1 MPDFPPVTGALLDE
15 LRAIAGPAAVNADR
29 KQLQL
34 WSRDHYWFSPVL
46 KPELDDKAGEVSVTP
61 ATVDALRGV
70 IACAYRHGVPVT
82 LRGAGTGNYGQ
93 GVPLF
98 GGLLI
103 DLRALNAILEIT
115 PERMRVQCGAKLL
128 DMERAAN
135 KIGAE
140 LRFYPSTLTTATAGG
155 FLAGGSGG
163 IGSVTYGTLWDD
175 GNVLAATIMTVE
187 AEPRLI
193 QVDSAEALAGVIH
206 NCGLTCVIVELTL
219 ALAPKRAWEEFALSF
234 PTFDD
239 AYGFAE
245 GLAHDDEIQKRLVSV
260 LEWPIPSYF
269 KQLVKNGVV
278 KDGEA
283 LVLLELAGVNM
294 SALSQRAA
302 QHNGVVAL
310 HTPPQRYH
318 AGGMMLSDFTWNH
331 TTLWAI
337 KQDESLTYLQD
348 MFEPGRA
355 LEQHHLRKARYGDAI
370 QTHIEFMRFRG
381 RLVPQ
386 GLSIVRF
393 ESKQHLWELMQFCE
407 SIGQWIANPHT
418 HRLDEDVRWNGQPIL
433 DAKARWDPRGLLN
446 PGHLGRIDD

>member
-1 MPDFPPVTGALLDE
+1 VAAFPAVSASLLDE
-15 LRAIAGPAAVNADR
+15 LRGIAGTAAVNADH

-46 KPELDDKAGEVSVTP
+46 KPELDEKAGEVSVTP
-61 ATVDALRGV
+61 ATVDALRSV
-70 IACAYRHGVPVT
+70 IACAFRHGVPIT

-98 GGLLI
+98 GGILL
-103 DLRALNAILEIT
+103 DLRALNTILETT
-115 PERMRVQCGAKLL
+115 PGHMRVSCGAKLL

-175 GNVLAATIMTVE
+175 GNVLGATIMTIE

-193 QVDSAEALAGVIH
+193 RADSAEALAGVIH
-206 NCGLTCVIVELTL
+206 NCGLTCVIVDLTL
-219 ALAPKRAWEEFALSF
+219 ALAPKRNWEEFALSF
-234 PTFDD
+234 QTFDS
-239 AYGFAE
+239 AYQFAE
-245 GLAHDDEIQKRLVSV
+245 SLAQDDAIHKRLVTV

-278 KDGEA
+278 QDGQA
-283 LVLLELAGVNM
+283 LVLLELAGVD
-294 SALSQRAA
+294 STTLAERATA
-302 QHNGVVAL
+302 HGGDIVL
-310 HTPPQRYH
+310 HTPPGRYH
-318 AGGMMLSDFTWNH
+318 AGGMMLSDYTWNH

-337 KQDESLTYLQD
+337 KHDEQLTYLQD
-348 MFEPGRA
+348 MFEPGRT
-355 LEQHHLRKARYGDAI
+355 LEQHHARKARYGDAVFS
-370 QTHIEFMRFRG
+370 HIEFMRFRG

-393 ESKQHLWELMQFCE
+393 ESKQQLWELINWCE
-407 SIGQWIANPHT
+407 SIGMWIANPHT

-433 DAKARWDPRGLLN
+433 DAKARWDPKGLLN
-446 PGHLGRIDD
+446 PGHLAEN